1 MIHRVVFLT
10 MHTSPL
16 LVPGQG
22 SAGGMNVYV
31 DELARAMAARGVDV
45 DVFTRR
51 HAPDLQAVVPV
62 VPGYRVHHVPAGPSH
77 PLGPADLAPFVLPFA
92 DEVERRIRR
101 FDPLPDVVHSH
112 YWLSG
117 WAGIVLKRRLGLRV
131 ANSFH
136 TLGRVKDLTR
146 RPDDAPEPL
155 LRIATE
161 HEVIEEADCVVA
173 STAAEAADLLEHYGA
188 DPGRLC
194 TSPPGVDRSL
204 FHPGSRSAA
213 RARLGLG
220 RGPRVLYV
228 GRIQPL
234 KGVDVAVE
242 AFARVAEQ
250 VPGVRMDVVGGASG
264 PNGHDEVAALR
275 RRVVELGL
283 AGRVE
288 FHGPVAHRRL
298 ADWYRAADLLVV
310 PSRSESFGLVA
321 AEAQAC
327 GLPVVASRVGGLA
340 ELVEDGCSGLL
351 VDGWDPGDYAEAI
364 LTILEDPAVAAVL
377 SQAGVE
383 RAARFSWPA
392 TVDRFLELY
401 AGIVTRVD
409 G

>member
-1 MIHRVVFLT
+1 MIRRVVFLS

-16 LVPGQG
+16 LAPGQG

-31 DELARAMAARGVDV
+31 DELARAMAARGLEV

-51 HAPDLQAVVPV
+51 HSPDLPATVSVGA
-62 VPGYRVHHVPAGPSH
+62 GYRVHHVPAGPSQV
-77 PLGPADLAPFVLPFA
+77 LGPAALVPFVMPFA
-92 DEVERRIRR
+92 DQVARQVQ
-101 FDPLPDVVHSH
+101 DWDSPADVVHSH

-117 WAGIVLKRRLGLRV
+117 WAAIVLKRRLGLPV

-136 TLGRVKDLTR
+136 TLGRVKDLLR

-173 STAAEAADLLEHYGA
+173 STSAEAADLLEHYGA
-188 DPGRLC
+188 DPARIC
-194 TSPPGVDRSL
+194 TSSPGVDHTV
-204 FHPGSRSAA
+204 FHPGSKIAA
-213 RARLGLG
+213 RRRLGLG
-220 RGPRVLYV
+220 DGPRVLFV

-234 KGVDVAVE
+234 KGVDVAIE
-242 AFARVAEQ
+242 AFALVAAKT
-250 VPGVRMDVVGGASG
+250 PGARLDIVGGPSG
-264 PNGHDEVAALR
+264 PNGGLEAELLV
-275 RRVVELGL
+275 RRVEELSL
-283 AGRVE
+283 TDRVR
-288 FHGPVAHRRL
+288 FRGPVPHHRL
-298 ADWYRAADLLVV
+298 ADWYRASDVLVV

-327 GLPVVASRVGGLA
+327 GLPVVATRVGGLA

-351 VDGWDPGDYAEAI
+351 VDGWDPAEHAAAI
-364 LTILEDPAVAAVL
+364 LTVLTDPAVSGIL
-377 SQAGVE
+377 SRGAVE

-401 AGIVTRVD
+401 AGIVARVD
-409 G
+409 S

>member
-1 MIHRVVFLT
+1 MIRRVAFLS

-31 DELARAMAARGVDV
+31 DELARAMAARGVVV

-51 HAPDLQAVVPV
+51 HAADLDPV
-62 VPGYRVHHVPAGPSH
+62 VAVAPRYRVHHVPAGP
-77 PLGPADLAPFVLPFA
+77 PQLLGPAALVPFVLPFA
-92 DEVERRIRR
+92 DEVERRVRR
-101 FDPLPDVVHSH
+101 FDPPADVVHSH

-117 WAGIVLKRRLGLRV
+117 WAAIVLKRRLGLRV

-136 TLGRVKDLTR
+136 TLGRVKDLAR

-173 STAAEAADLLEHYGA
+173 STEAEASDLLEHYGA

-194 TSPPGVDRSL
+194 VSPPGVDRGS
-204 FHPGSRSAA
+204 FHPGSKAAA

-220 RGPRVLYV
+220 NGPRILYV

-242 AFARVAEQ
+242 ALPWVARE
-250 VPGVRMDVVGGASG
+250 VPGVRMDIVGGPSG
-264 PNGHDEVAALR
+264 LNGAAEVESLKR
-275 RRVVELGL
+275 RIAELSLSDRVCF
-283 AGRVE
+283 R
-288 FHGPVAHRRL
+288 GPVPHDRL
-298 ADWYRAADLLVV
+298 ADWYRAADVLVV

-340 ELVEDGCSGLL
+340 ELVEDGCSGFL
-351 VDGWDPGDYAEAI
+351 VEGWDPADYAEAI
-364 LTILEDPAVAAVL
+364 LTVLCDPAVAAIL
-377 SQAGVE
+377 SRGSVE
-383 RAARFSWPA
+383 RAGRFSWPA
-392 TVDRFLELY
+392 TVNRFLELY